1 MTATAIIQ
9 ARTASSRLP
18 SKVLLPLGGVPMI
31 QHVVRRAQAA
41 AAIDEVIIATSFHT
55 RDDIIEWHATEAG
68 ARVVRGSE
76 DDVLGRLCTA
86 VSEATTDTIVRLT
99 GDNPFVAPGLI
110 DEVAGVITDGTAA
123 YASNKLDRTFPI
135 GVDAEAMTGDTLP
148 DVEQSTTDPSY
159 REHATKYIRA
169 HPDQFTTHNVTVE
182 DVFGPD
188 GLAAGPELRLTLD
201 EPRDYQVYNTVY
213 EQLDFDTVLSVTDA
227 IDYILSN
234 DLHVIND
241 SVTQKTL

>member
-1 MTATAIIQ
+1 VNSLIA
-9 ARTASSRLP
+9 
-18 SKVLLPLGGVPMI
+18 
-31 QHVVRRAQAA
+31 QHDR
-41 AAIDEVIIATSFHT
+41 DVIAV
-55 RDDIIEWHATEAG
+55 RDDRPVLEILIRPVG
-68 ARVVRGSE
+68 RRY
-76 DDVLGRLCTA
+76 DD
-86 VSEATTDTIVRLT
+86 
-99 GDNPFVAPGLI
+99 F
-110 DEVAGVITDGTAA
+110 EVAGVITDGTAA

-227 IDYILSN
+227 IDYILTN